1 MPSAR
6 TRLLL
11 AAATFVSG
19 ILAGGVVDRV
29 VVGGPAWHE
38 LGAEAWA
45 AYSRHADLGNG
56 LVAYPVEAIGGA
68 LLIVSAAVS
77 NYFDRGW
84 LPDDGLS
91 PLCGRIFARWLGAHC
106 KSSTNHAGAG
116 RAPIAFRDAAGVR
129 RIFLMGALHSRNDAR
144 VDVHCCRLL
153 TCRLGSTS
161 RQFNLIGDLNSARSS
176 IRR

>member
-6 TRLLL
+6 TQLLL
-11 AAATFVSG
+11 AAATLVSG

-68 LLIVSAAVS
+68 LLIMSAAVS
-77 NYFDRGW
+77 NYFDRGAGSMTTVS
-84 LPDDGLS
+84 LHCAVVFSLVGLALTAKAAPIMLGLAAPQS
-91 PLCGRIFARWLGAHC
+91 PSVTQQVFDEFFLWGLYIRGTTIVFTFIAVTCSLAGLDQRRN
-106 KSSTNHAGAG
+106 SST
-116 RAPIAFRDAAGVR
+116 
-129 RIFLMGALHSRNDAR
+129 
-144 VDVHCCRLL
+144 
-153 TCRLGSTS
+153 
-161 RQFNLIGDLNSARSS
+161 
-176 IRR
+176 

>member
-11 AAATFVSG
+11 AAAALVSG

-56 LVAYPVEAIGGA
+56 LVAYPAEAIGGA

-77 NYFDRGW
+77 NYFDREAGF
-84 LPDDGLS
+84 LTTVSLHCAVVFSLVGLVLTAKAA
-91 PLCGRIFARWLGAHC
+91 PIMLGLAAPRSLSVTQQAFDEFFLWGLYIRGTTLVLTFIAVTC
-106 KSSTNHAGAG
+106 ALAGSGQRRASST
-116 RAPIAFRDAAGVR
+116 
-129 RIFLMGALHSRNDAR
+129 
-144 VDVHCCRLL
+144 
-153 TCRLGSTS
+153 
-161 RQFNLIGDLNSARSS
+161 
-176 IRR
+176 